1 MPADI
6 QGLHR
11 YLEEQKIQF
20 LQKVNA
26 FSATTLDAVAQMP
39 YIPETYQEA
48 LDSLVKV
55 KKIMWLMDVSSKFS
69 SIDSFINAIKTAII
83 NAQTS
88 AEIQA
93 LTEEL
98 QVLETYKSLSEQQV
112 PGK

>member
-6 QGLHR
+6 QGLHS
-11 YLEEQKIQF
+11 YLETKKIES

-26 FSATTLDAVAQMP
+26 FSATTLNAMAQMD

-69 SIDSFINAIKTAII
+69 SIDSFINAIKMAII
-83 NAQTS
+83 NAQTP
-88 AEIQA
+88 AEIEA

-98 QVLETYKSLSEQQV
+98 QVLEEYKALSEQQV